1 MSYGKILIAMTA
13 FGCLIY
19 FRTDPATFVKTVI
32 KSLIAFGFVTFLI
45 QCLWSRISVFF
56 KRWMSSSAVKTSDEY
71 EEEKQSKLKVIKD
84 EARSQLQKEHS
95 QKAESYKD
103 RILRPREEAKKR
115 QKEEEYYKFMGPAW
129 KGKGQSLGGE
139 IIVDNDGDE
148 LPRESAARHRR
159 LPESINKEVLLTARQ
174 ELQKRKKKKIEL
186 PEEPPE
192 GALDC
197 VLVTLR
203 TPLRDLKQRRFKST
217 DTIQHI
223 LDYMTYIGFHQ
234 KKYTLVTSY
243 PRQCFSD
250 QREVTLADMGFKTRT
265 TLNVEEKDW
274 E

>member
-95 QKAESYKD
+95 QK
-103 RILRPREEAKKR
+103 
-115 QKEEEYYKFMGPAW
+115 
-129 KGKGQSLGGE
+129 GE